1 MKIMVVNT
9 LYFPFSVGGAEVS
22 VKILC
27 EKLVSLGHQVRV
39 ITLHN
44 CRYRETAFI
53 NGVEVVYLPIKN
65 IYWPFDSKR
74 KTKVKRLVWHLV
86 DSYNFLA
93 KRQFDAELA
102 LYQPDVVH
110 TNNLAGFSVS
120 VWSAVKR
127 RGIGIVHT
135 TRDYY
140 LFHPNTTLYHNGA
153 NQAASHISVLAW
165 AALKKLHS
173 KKVDSFVGVSRFI
186 MDFHSDGGFFPKA
199 HKTHIYNPISVPLL
213 SSGLG
218 GDRRV
223 GFIGS
228 LSEAKG
234 FDSFCFVVGAI
245 RERLPEIT
253 AVAAGDFSGGE
264 GDELRGLAKRFNV
277 ELLGKIK
284 LSDFLQR
291 VDIVVLPIKWRE
303 PFGRVVL
310 ECALAGKI
318 VLARP
323 VGGVKELMEIT
334 PTVLDLDSSSIIDLL
349 MEERIVCRDIPVRVR
364 EYFSPETIAEE
375 YILEYEKVK
384 SGN

>member
-1 MKIMVVNT
+1 MRILIINT
-9 LYFPFSVGGAEVS
+9 LYFPHHVGGAEVS
-22 VKILC
+22 VQILA
-27 EKLVSLGHQVRV
+27 EALVSLGHLVKV
-39 ITLHN
+39 VTLHN
-44 CRYRETAFI
+44 EDKRRITVI
-53 NGVEVVYLPIKN
+53 NGVEVVYLPLRN
-65 IYWPFDSKR
+65 IYWPFEQMKRSKLAR
-74 KTKVKRLVWHLV
+74 FFWHLL
-86 DSYNFLA
+86 DNYNRRAA
-93 KRQFDAELA
+93 KDVGKELD
-102 LYQPDVVH
+102 YFQPDIVH
-110 TNNLAGFSVS
+110 TNNISGFSVS
-120 VWSAVKR
+120 VWSAAAARNIRV
-127 RGIGIVHT
+127 IHT

-153 NQAASHISVLAW
+153 NQAASHFSVLAW
-165 AALKKLHS
+165 AVLKKLHS
-173 KKVDSFVGVSRFI
+173 KKVDSFVGISRFI

-213 SSGLG
+213 SSGFEE
-218 GDRRV
+218 DRRV

-264 GDELRGLAKRFNV
+264 EDKLRGLAKRFNV

-303 PFGRVVL
+303 PFGRVVI

-323 VGGVKELMEIT
+323 VGGVKELMEII
-334 PTVLDLDSSSIIDLL
+334 PNVLDLDSHSIIDLL
-349 MEERIVCRDIPVRVR
+349 TEERIVCRDIPVRVR
-364 EYFSPETIAEE
+364 ECFSPETIAEE
-375 YILEYEKVK
+375 YILEYERVK